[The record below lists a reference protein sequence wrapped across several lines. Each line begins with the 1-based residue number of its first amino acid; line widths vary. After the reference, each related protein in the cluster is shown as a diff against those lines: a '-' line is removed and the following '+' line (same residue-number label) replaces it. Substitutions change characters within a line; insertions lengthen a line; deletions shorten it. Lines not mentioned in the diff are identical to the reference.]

1 MPPFAENFLK
11 INSKPWKSITPQ
23 KFGILW
29 VKIKTNESHSN
40 QFLQI
45 IQYLQTVL
53 CFQISAFKFHP
64 LAHCPK
70 NNLTLSIHSWSRCNG
85 RCGWFLCQN
94 YVCLLV
100 HASCHLLQLWQIPF
114 SCQYSDYFWDS
125 CVPLWLAEC
134 LQYCTVYSVHCTK
147 YEASGSFFTTS
158 GSESWFS

>member
-45 IQYLQTVL
+45 QYLQTVL

-70 NNLTLSIHSWSRCNG
+70 NNLTLSIHSWSRWNG
-85 RCGWFLCQN
+85 RC
-94 YVCLLV
+94 LV
-100 HASCHLLQLWQIPF
+100 TSAYSYMHRAICSSSDRFRFPANIQIIF
-114 SCQYSDYFWDS
+114 GTAVYHYDWLIVYST
-125 CVPLWLAEC
+125 V
-134 LQYCTVYSVHCTK
+134 QCTVYTVHCTVN
-147 YEASGSFFTTS
+147 T
-158 GSESWFS
+158 